1 MFSTTGGSQ
10 YLPAASA
17 PDNFYNHH
25 NHHNHHHHHQL
36 HDYPEFG
43 DQNQTDFGHKLY
55 TAVIQQQQQQQQQQP
70 LEYPT
75 NKVGIF
81 ETIINFIIN
90 RI

>member
-17 PDNFYNHH
+17 PDSFYNHH
-25 NHHNHHHHHQL
+25 NHHNHHHHQL
-36 HDYPEFG
+36 HDYPDFG

-55 TAVIQQQQQQQQQQP
+55 TAVIQQQQQQQQQQQP